1 MWTDIKLVASGLM
14 LRCLQTSDVS
24 SKYLEWLNDPEINR
38 FLEIRHS
45 PPKSTEELCEYIESI
60 KSSPDNI
67 IFGIFLEIDG
77 RHIGNIKLGPIN
89 KLHKRADIGILFG
102 ERGEWGKGYA
112 TEAIKLISH
121 FAFEELSLLR
131 LTAGCYEEN
140 VGSLRAF
147 QKAGFILE
155 ATLPNH
161 WKLENGKS
169 TSEHLLG
176 LDSPLM
182 RNQKRQHNIGSVDK
196 IIFIGGGKL
205 MLESIQIAQNMGF
218 ITDAFLAE
226 RHASEMIDSH
236 YTLQDKLIEIK
247 LPFKILNN
255 VNQINELMINNHS
268 KGCFALCFGPAW
280 IFPNE
285 IIEKFNAGMY
295 NYNGIPLPKYLG
307 GAHYTWQIL
316 NNFRRTGSH
325 IQKITS
331 DVDRGE
337 LLMSSENELPSNVKL
352 PVDYFLENKKFG
364 LDFIKKFLIRVR
376 DNDVFNL
383 TDFSTINKNR
393 LYFPRLITKENGW
406 IDWSWSGIDI
416 LYFCN
421 AFSFPYSGASTFY
434 KDARIFLLK
443 LEHHLDDEHQRFHP
457 FCSGLIIHVEP
468 TYFCV
473 AVSDGIL
480 KITSWKF
487 DGDKE
492 NILIKEGD
500 RLHTDMNT
508 LKHAKL
514 YRPKISGHLIN

>member
-1 MWTDIKLVASGLM
+1 MWFDGKLSSSSLI
-14 LRCLQTSDVS
+14 LRCLDASDAS
-24 SKYLEWLNDPEINR
+24 NRYLTWLHDRQVNR
-38 FLEIRHS
+38 YLEIRHA
-45 PPKSTEELCEYIESI
+45 PPDSIENLRKFIEDI
-60 KSSPDNI
+60 KSSVDSI
-67 IFGIFLEIDG
+67 IFGIYLEIDG

-89 KLHKRADIGILFG
+89 KIHKRAEIGIIFG
-102 ERGEWGKGYA
+102 EREEWGKGYA
-112 TEAIKLISH
+112 TEAIKLLSH
-121 FAFEELSLLR
+121 FAFAELSLLR

-147 QKAGFILE
+147 QKAGFKLE

-182 RNQKRQHNIGSVDK
+182 RNQKREINIGPIDK

-218 ITDAFLAE
+218 KTDAFLAE
-226 RHASEMIDSH
+226 RHASEIIDSH
-236 YTLQDKLIEIK
+236 FTLQDKLIEIK
-247 LPFKILNN
+247 LPFKILKN
-255 VNQINELMINNHS
+255 VNQINEIMINEHS
-268 KGCFALCFGPAW
+268 KSCFAFCFGPAW

-285 IIEKFNAGMY
+285 IIKKFNAGMY

-316 NNFRRTGSH
+316 NNYRRTGSH

-352 PVDYFLENKKFG
+352 PVDYFLENEKIG
-364 LDFIKKFLIRVR
+364 LEFIKKFLIRVR
-376 DNDVFNL
+376 DDDAFNV

-434 KDARIFLLK
+434 KDAKIFLLK
-443 LEHHLDDEHQRFHP
+443 IEHFLDNEHQRFHP
-457 FCSGLIIHVEP
+457 FCSGLIIQVEP
-468 TYFCV
+468 SYFCV

-492 NILIKEGD
+492 NILLKEGD

-508 LKHAKL
+508 LEYSKL
-514 YRPKISGHLIN
+514 HRPKISGHLKN